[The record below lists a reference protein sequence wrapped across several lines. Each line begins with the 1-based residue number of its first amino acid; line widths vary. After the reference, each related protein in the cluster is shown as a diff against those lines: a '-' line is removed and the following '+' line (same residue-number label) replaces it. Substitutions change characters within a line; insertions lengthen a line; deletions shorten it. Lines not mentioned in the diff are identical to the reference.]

1 MGTNTGQVWIV
12 FADYSDTCFQ
22 SVSKNLQRIFEIL
35 FQIDFLDGRLV
46 HVGIALDRGNQ
57 IADAAGAVVE
67 FLFQSKKRYQY
78 PAPVP
83 PPAPPNPPPPR
94 PPLLPP
100 LPPFSCLPPHPRQ

>member
-57 IADAAGAVVE
+57 IADAAGGVFY
-67 FLFQSKKRYQY
+67 FLLYSPKRIHLRL
-78 PAPVP
+78 PVC
-83 PPAPPNPPPPR
+83 APPPPT
-94 PPLLPP
+94 PPPP
-100 LPPFSCLPPHPRQ
+100 PPPHHPTPP